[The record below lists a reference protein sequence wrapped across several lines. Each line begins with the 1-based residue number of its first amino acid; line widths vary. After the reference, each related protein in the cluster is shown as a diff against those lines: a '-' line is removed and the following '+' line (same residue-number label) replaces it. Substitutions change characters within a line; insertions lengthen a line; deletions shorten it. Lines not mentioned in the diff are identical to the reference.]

1 MRISD
6 KDSRFEDLQ
15 IDSIEYMFIEW
26 LVRRGIYTAYKSNYE
41 RAFSLRTGFRERLR
55 GHIRRTLR
63 DSSYDPSHLIS
74 SAFLFASTPEGFKF
88 WDKQS
93 TAWRRFCTNFRLKF

>member
-1 MRISD
+1 MSILS
-6 KDSRFEDLQ
+6 KDSRFDDLQ
-15 IDSIEYMFIEW
+15 IDSVEYMFIEW
-26 LVRRGIYTAYKSNYE
+26 LIRRGIYTAYKSNYE

-63 DSSYDPSHLIS
+63 YPDYSPGDLIS

-88 WDKQS
+88 WNKHS
-93 TAWRRFCTNFRLKF
+93 TAWKRFCSNFQLKF

>member
-1 MRISD
+1 MKTLS
-6 KDSRFEDLQ
+6 KDSRFIDLQ

-26 LVRRGIYTAYKSNYE
+26 LIRRGIYTAYKSNYE
-41 RAFSLRTGFRERLR
+41 HAFSLRTSFRERLR

-63 DSSYDPSHLIS
+63 DPSYGPGHLIS

-88 WDKQS
+88 WNKHS
-93 TAWRRFCTNFRLKF
+93 TAWQRFCTNFQLKF